1 MTKKNAAQPEHG
13 IESYIKGDMSNIHQK
28 VLQPDEGERLK
39 LKQETAHYIHRMTAD
54 LCVMAAKADMEFLA
68 YLIDMARIESYD
80 RAHDQKLDKKL
91 SVG

>member
-1 MTKKNAAQPEHG
+1 MTKKTAARPEVG
-13 IESYIKGDMSNIHQK
+13 IDSYIVGGMSNAYSK
-28 VLQPDEGERLK
+28 TLQMGECERLK
-39 LKQETAHYIHRMTAD
+39 LKKETAQYIHRMTAD

-80 RAHDQKLDKKL
+80 RAHDQKLDEKM